1 MNNFFEYCKCGH
13 TSEEHHLDDEDYL
26 FWEESPSYSCAIG
39 GCGCQ
44 CFEAF
49 EGDIGVGEDSPF
61 PMSACEVA
69 QAIEANVMTDWSG
82 NCFAIATAMVE
93 AGLVQGKA
101 TYGLWLG
108 PVAEASM
115 FYGKAI
121 VRHGWVTLA
130 DGTIVDPTRWVFEGA
145 LPYIYQG
152 DNGGNYDMGATSIKR
167 ILSPPTRTGDEAK
180 HDYDP
185 SILGDAVQFVAQLL
199 GLEAGDS
206 SYTRDE
212 LFWLLNL
219 PYTSLEQHAES
230 IYRAAIAA
238 GDGVLVPI
246 DYRLHFGLMETVN
259 EKH

>member
-1 MNNFFEYCKCGH
+1 MSNFFEHCTCGH
-13 TSEEHHLDDEDYL
+13 AAEEHEGCRGDSLDALQE
-26 FWEESPSYSCAIG
+26 CVIG

-49 EGDIGVGEDSPF
+49 HGDISVGEDSPF

-69 QAIEANVMTDWSG
+69 QAIEIDVMTGWPS

-93 AGLVQGKA
+93 AELVQGKA

-115 FYGKAI
+115 FYGKQI
-121 VRHGWVTLA
+121 VRHGWVTLG
-130 DGTIVDPTRWVFEGA
+130 DGTIVDPTRWVFEDV

-152 DNGGNYDMGATSIKR
+152 ENGGLYDMGATSIKR
-167 ILSPPTRTGDEAK
+167 ISPPPTRTADEAK
-180 HDYDP
+180 FHYEP
-185 SILGDAVQFVAQLL
+185 AILRDAVQFLADLL
-199 GLEAGDS
+199 GLEAGDT
-206 SYTRDE
+206 SYTRAE

-219 PYTSLEQHAES
+219 PYTSLQQHAEN

-246 DYRLHFGLMETVN
+246 DYRLHFGLMGTAN
-259 EKH
+259 ENH